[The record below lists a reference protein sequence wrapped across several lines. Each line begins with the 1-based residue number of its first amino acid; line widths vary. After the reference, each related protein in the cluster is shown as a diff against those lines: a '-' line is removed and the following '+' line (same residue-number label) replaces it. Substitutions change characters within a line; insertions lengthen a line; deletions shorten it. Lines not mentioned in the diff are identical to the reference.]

1 LKRRTAVIV
10 TGRFQNFTAVFYFI
24 GSRYKTEIGYA
35 ELLGGRNEKM
45 TRILT
50 ISLALIFAL
59 GSSNLAICALAQD
72 GAKEKLDYAMIAR
85 IKEEGL
91 NRSQAMDHIS
101 WLSDVYG
108 PRLTGSPTIKQAS
121 DWAQRRFKEW
131 GLVNVHEEEWPFG
144 KGWSLER
151 FSANMI
157 EPQVSPLIGYP
168 KSWTPGTPGV
178 ITAEV
183 VYAPIS
189 SEADFDKYRGKLRGK
204 IVLAQQAREVKMLEG
219 RVVLRMTD
227 EDIKETQATPIPA
240 RTGGARGESEFRRG
254 AQTQSKINAFLLAE
268 GVAAVFD
275 RGADNVMSAGGS
287 DMTWRTQRTDGGT
300 IFVQSG
306 GPRDQNAGKV
316 PPQVTLAVEH
326 YNRMVRILEK
336 KVSVK
341 VELNIQAKFHD
352 EVVKNGFN
360 LIAEIPG
367 SDLADEV
374 VMIGAHF
381 DSHHSG
387 TGATDN
393 AAGSAAMMEAMR
405 ILKAVGAKPRRT
417 IRIGLWGG
425 EEEGLLGSRAYVKEH
440 FADPAD
446 MLVKPGHAK
455 LAAYFNID
463 NGTGRIRGVWM
474 QGNLAAKPIFEQWI
488 ESLKDLGVN
497 LLGPRSV
504 TSTDHLSF
512 DAVGLPGFQFIQ
524 ERLEYNSRT
533 HHSNMDTVD
542 RVQRDDMVQM
552 ATVAAVFAYNA
563 ATRDEKLP
571 RKALPDAT
579 KPNERIE

>member
-1 LKRRTAVIV
+1 MKAT
-10 TGRFQNFTAVFYFI
+10 
-24 GSRYKTEIGYA
+24 
-35 ELLGGRNEKM
+35 
-45 TRILT
+45 TRILIIT
-50 ISLALIFAL
+50 SALIIAL
-59 GSSNLAICALAQD
+59 APSILTIGALAQD

-91 NRSQAMDHIS
+91 NRSQVMDHIS

-131 GLVNVHEEEWPFG
+131 GLVNVHEEGFPFG

-178 ITAEV
+178 VAAEV

-189 SEADFDKYRGKLRGK
+189 SEADFDKYRGKLQGK
-204 IVLAQQAREVKMLEG
+204 IVLAQPARDVKMLEG

-227 EDIKETQATPIPA
+227 EDIKEAQTTPIPVRA
-240 RTGGARGESEFRRG
+240 EGAEFRRR

-268 GVAAVFD
+268 GVAVVFD

-306 GPRDQNAGKV
+306 GTRDQSAGKV

-336 KVSVK
+336 NVPVK

-352 EVVKNGFN
+352 EAGKNGFN

-367 SDLADEV
+367 TDLADEV

-393 AAGSAAMMEAMR
+393 AAGVAVAMEAVR
-405 ILKAVGAKPRRT
+405 IIQALGLKPRRT
-417 IRIGLWGG
+417 
-425 EEEGLLGSRAYVKEH
+425 
-440 FADPAD
+440 
-446 MLVKPGHAK
+446 
-455 LAAYFNID
+455 
-463 NGTGRIRGVWM
+463 
-474 QGNLAAKPIFEQWI
+474 
-488 ESLKDLGVN
+488 
-497 LLGPRSV
+497 
-504 TSTDHLSF
+504 
-512 DAVGLPGFQFIQ
+512 
-524 ERLEYNSRT
+524 
-533 HHSNMDTVD
+533 
-542 RVQRDDMVQM
+542 
-552 ATVAAVFAYNA
+552 
-563 ATRDEKLP
+563 
-571 RKALPDAT
+571 
-579 KPNERIE
+579 

>member
-1 LKRRTAVIV
+1 
-10 TGRFQNFTAVFYFI
+10 
-24 GSRYKTEIGYA
+24 
-35 ELLGGRNEKM
+35 
-45 TRILT
+45 
-50 ISLALIFAL
+50 
-59 GSSNLAICALAQD
+59 
-72 GAKEKLDYAMIAR
+72 
-85 IKEEGL
+85 
-91 NRSQAMDHIS
+91 
-101 WLSDVYG
+101 
-108 PRLTGSPTIKQAS
+108 
-121 DWAQRRFKEW
+121 
-131 GLVNVHEEEWPFG
+131 
-144 KGWSLER
+144 
-151 FSANMI
+151 
-157 EPQVSPLIGYP
+157 
-168 KSWTPGTPGV
+168 
-178 ITAEV
+178 
-183 VYAPIS
+183 
-189 SEADFDKYRGKLRGK
+189 
-204 IVLAQQAREVKMLEG
+204 
-219 RVVLRMTD
+219 
-227 EDIKETQATPIPA
+227 
-240 RTGGARGESEFRRG
+240 
-254 AQTQSKINAFLLAE
+254 
-268 GVAAVFD
+268 
-275 RGADNVMSAGGS
+275 
-287 DMTWRTQRTDGGT
+287 TQRTDGGT

-326 YNRMVRILEK
+326 YNRMIRILEK
-336 KVSVK
+336 NAPVK

-352 EVVKNGFN
+352 EAGNNGFN

-367 SDLADEV
+367 TDLADEV

-425 EEEGLLGSRAYVKEH
+425 EEQGLLGSRAYVKEH

-446 MLVKPGHAK
+446 MKVKPEHAK

-474 QGNLAAKPIFEQWI
+474 QGNLATKPIFEQWI
-488 ESLKDLGVN
+488 EPLKDLGVD

-504 TSTDHLSF
+504 SSTDHVAF

-542 RVQRDDMVQM
+542 HVQREDMVQM
-552 ATVAAVFAYNA
+552 ATVVAVFAYNA

-571 RKALPDAT
+571 RKALPSPPRSNART
-579 KPNERIE
+579 E